1 MKEKWQK
8 ILNIASFV
16 LLVVCAVRIG
26 WLENEMSNLRNTMN
40 NEYHMIQNSIDAISS
55 NVRYEMEQAANLL
68 SDSGWNT
75 DGLNIE
81 DRTATFSCYVVP
93 KEYNPQKTAA
103 QIICNGT
110 AYPMLLQN
118 GRYTAEITIP
128 IFEESTVNNVQFTED
143 GTIRTQQLDW
153 YINPRYDMVPAAYV
167 NYSGESR
174 HNYEGADITR
184 TYSGALEIDF
194 EHKGIVELDKEA
206 EIVFLINGRE
216 EWRHRPVLEEQYT
229 DEYIAHYTAPIEQ
242 SFELKRGDTIKMY
255 AEITDSNGWKYH
267 SVIEDATIGEKGN
280 PIPNREHYHAEAD
293 IYDAGGKLLFEPYKK

>member
-16 LLVVCAVRIG
+16 LLVVCVVRIG

-81 DRTATFSCYVVP
+81 DKTATFSCYVVP

-103 QIICNGT
+103 TLICNGT
-110 AYPMLLQN
+110 AYPMILQN

-153 YINPRYDMVPAAYV
+153 YINPRY
-167 NYSGESR
+167 
-174 HNYEGADITR
+174 
-184 TYSGALEIDF
+184 
-194 EHKGIVELDKEA
+194 
-206 EIVFLINGRE
+206 
-216 EWRHRPVLEEQYT
+216 
-229 DEYIAHYTAPIEQ
+229 
-242 SFELKRGDTIKMY
+242 
-255 AEITDSNGWKYH
+255 
-267 SVIEDATIGEKGN
+267 
-280 PIPNREHYHAEAD
+280 
-293 IYDAGGKLLFEPYKK
+293 